1 MRGTVRAA
9 CAIACVV
16 GIIPACA
23 GNSRWATPQA
33 VHLRDHP
40 RVCGEQASSTTFCF
54 VVAGSSPRMRGT
66 GSSNNVIKAV
76 TGIIPACA
84 GNRVPCEKTTIV
96 LWDHPRVCGEQTF
109 ALGGRLKVMGSS
121 PRVRGTGRKTCD
133 FLKSWGIIPACAGN
147 RRHIRIASSQLL
159 GSSPRVRGTVEIC
172 LCKCKLTGIIP
183 ACAGNSTRPL

>member
-1 MRGTVRAA
+1 MCGEQLMSSGKSGTLMGSSPRVRGTEYVDKPLW
-9 CAIACVV
+9 IAQ

-96 LWDHPRVCGEQTF
+96 LWDHARVCGEQLQNGITF
-109 ALGGRLKVMGSS
+109 PVT
-121 PRVRGTGRKTCD
+121 P
-133 FLKSWGIIPACAGN
+133 
-147 RRHIRIASSQLL
+147 
-159 GSSPRVRGTVEIC
+159 GSSPRVRGTVCSFKIV
-172 LCKCKLTGIIP
+172 LSNIGIIP
-183 ACAGNSTRPL
+183 ACAENRLNCSATGVPT

>member
-1 MRGTVRAA
+1 MCGEQLKDAYGNCQDVGSSPRVRGTVRAA

-96 LWDHPRVCGEQTF
+96 LWDHPRVCGEQLQNGITF
-109 ALGGRLKVMGSS
+109 PVT
-121 PRVRGTGRKTCD
+121 P
-133 FLKSWGIIPACAGN
+133 
-147 RRHIRIASSQLL
+147 
-159 GSSPRVRGTVEIC
+159 GSSPRVRGTVCSFKIV
-172 LCKCKLTGIIP
+172 LSNIGIIP
-183 ACAGNSTRPL
+183 ACAENRLNCSATGVPT

>member
-1 MRGTVRAA
+1 MSSGKSGTLMGSSPRVRGTEYVDKPLW
-9 CAIACVV
+9 IAQ

-54 VVAGSSPRMRGT
+54 VVAGSSQRMRGT

-96 LWDHPRVCGEQTF
+96 LWDHPRVCGEQY
-109 ALGGRLKVMGSS
+109 LSHLLR
-121 PRVRGTGRKTCD
+121 
-133 FLKSWGIIPACAGN
+133 
-147 RRHIRIASSQLL
+147 ASIT
-159 GSSPRVRGTVEIC
+159 GSSPRVRGTVED
-172 LCKCKLTGIIP
+172 KLLSHGVKGIIP
-183 ACAGNSTRPL
+183 ACAGNSFSC